1 MKGEYL
7 TFLIL
12 LLSVNL
18 YGQTYHSPNDP
29 FSSLQADSIF
39 INQTILKVDFGI
51 DENYYK
57 HLIYNSNNPEVM
69 GFRIRIFSGS
79 GHNAEQEANRA
90 RSRFLSRY
98 PEIGAYLNYDA
109 PDYKVYVGDCRIR
122 SEILKL
128 FDQIKHEFPYAFI
141 PPKQAI
147 DLEKYNSLIVDE

>member
-7 TFLIL
+7 TLLIL
-12 LLSVNL
+12 LFGLNL
-18 YGQTYHSPNDP
+18 YGQSYHRSTDP
-29 FSSLQADSIF
+29 FSSLQADSIYR
-39 INQTILKVDFGI
+39 NHTVLKVDFGI

-57 HLIYNSNNPEVM
+57 HLIYNGNNPEVM

-79 GHNAEQEANRA
+79 GHNAKEDANRA

-109 PDYKVYVGDCRIR
+109 PDYKVYVGDCRTR
-122 SEILKL
+122 SEVLKL
-128 FDQIKHEFPYAFI
+128 FDQIKRDFPYAFI

-147 DLEKYNSLIVDE
+147 NLEKYKSLNVDE